1 MRGFETHKG
10 YDMRLVY
17 DAASGE
23 FKWQRMSQQPFSL
36 PTEPSQSNQLKQV
49 GDK

>member
-17 DAASGE
+17 DAPTGE
-23 FKWQRMSQQPFSL
+23 FKWQRVEQRPLFAPNSPSL
-36 PTEPSQSNQLKQV
+36 GTPAKHIGE
-49 GDK
+49 

>member
-17 DAASGE
+17 DATSGE
-23 FKWQRMSQQPFSL
+23 FKWKRVSHQPFS
-36 PTEPSQSNQLKQV
+36 PSGEPSQSNQLNQV